1 MRALT
6 LKRPSNYGW
15 VMVFTLAITELVS
28 WGVTYYAF
36 SVLLPPMQRELGW
49 TSAQLTGA
57 FSLGLL
63 ISGISDVWVGRWLD
77 MRGPRLLM
85 TLGSITAVLLVLA
98 WSQVNSLVALYAIWV
113 GIGLVAPMIQYAPA
127 FWVAAKWFDK
137 RRGLALTVLTFG
149 GGLASTVFI
158 PLTNALMLAYGW
170 RAALMGLAGILAALT
185 ILPHALL
192 LRGMPDVTRSRT
204 ARDSDRRSPTPKLAH
219 DVLRQRTFWLLT
231 LAFAL
236 STMAFNGM
244 AVNLFAFETARGQ
257 DATFVAWAAGLTG
270 VLQVFGRLT
279 LAPLSDRI
287 SRRAI
292 TLFLFACQAIG
303 FVCLLALPMQT
314 GLLAYVVF
322 RGIGNGTLTP
332 IRAALLADV
341 YGTERY
347 GSINGAMSF
356 GVGLAGATA
365 PLAVSALAGVGGY
378 ASVLG
383 VFVVTSLL
391 AGVAI
396 VLAYRKA

>member
-1 MRALT
+1 
-6 LKRPSNYGW
+6 
-15 VMVFTLAITELVS
+15 MVFTLAITELVS

-49 TSAQLTGA
+49 SSTQLTGA

-77 MRGPRLLM
+77 ARGPRLLM
-85 TLGSITAVLLVLA
+85 TLGSIAAVLLVLA
-98 WSQVNSLVALYAIWV
+98 WSQVNSLAALYAIWV

-170 RAALMGLAGILAALT
+170 RAALMGLAGILAVLT

-192 LRGMPDVTRSRT
+192 LRGLADASRSRA
-204 ARDSDRRSPTPKLAH
+204 ARDSDRRSPTPRPVR

-287 SRRAI
+287 SRKAI

-347 GSINGAMSF
+347 GSINGVMSF

-365 PLAVSALAGVGGY
+365 PLAVSALAGVAGY
-378 ASVLG
+378 RSVLA
-383 VFVVTSLL
+383 VFIGTSLL
-391 AGVAI
+391 AGLAI
-396 VLAYRKA
+396 ALAYRKS

>member
-1 MRALT
+1 
-6 LKRPSNYGW
+6 
-15 VMVFTLAITELVS
+15 MVVTLALTELVS

-36 SVLLPPMQRELGW
+36 SVLMPPMQRELGW

-63 ISGISDVWVGRWLD
+63 IAGFSDVWVGRWLD
-77 MRGPRLLM
+77 ARGPRLLM
-85 TLGSITAVLLVLA
+85 TVGSIAAVLLVLA
-98 WSQVNSLVALYAIWV
+98 WSQVQSLIAFYLVWV

-170 RAALMGLAGILAALT
+170 RMALMGLAGILALLT

-192 LRGMPDVTRSRT
+192 LRSMPPSTNT
-204 ARDSDRRSPTPKLAH
+204 THNTPNKPKLRAGIR
-219 DVLRQRTFWLLT
+219 DVFAQRSFWLLT

-244 AVNLFAFETARGQ
+244 VVHLIAFEVGRGQ
-257 DATFVAWAAGLTG
+257 DPTFVAWAAGLTG
-270 VLQVFGRLT
+270 VLQVVGRLT
-279 LAPLSDRI
+279 LAPLSDRV
-287 SRRAI
+287 SRKAI
-292 TLFLFACQAIG
+292 TVFLFGCQAASFI
-303 FVCLLALPMQT
+303 CLLVLPMT
-314 GLLAYVVF
+314 AGLLAYVVF

-356 GVGLAGATA
+356 GVSLAGATA
-365 PLAVSALAGVGGY
+365 PVLVGVLAGAVGY
-378 ASVLG
+378 APVLAAF
-383 VFVVTSLL
+383 VFTSLF
-391 AGVAI
+391 AGLSIA
-396 VLAYRKA
+396 LAYRKV